1 MSDFILELLS
11 EEIPSRMQK
20 QASEYLLREFRQQT
34 EGAGLE
40 VGQIQSFY
48 STRRLTLIVT
58 NMKSQTSEMAVEKL
72 GPRIDSPDDAI
83 NGFLRSNNI
92 KSIDDCDILD
102 DKKGKRYRYIETVP
116 AKTAITILPPIIE
129 EIIRK
134 FSWPK
139 SMRWGNGNSRWV
151 RPLRNI
157 MAIISENNSVN
168 KLKIN
173 VEGLLAND
181 YTFGHRFLKNQ
192 KIYIKG
198 VSDYFEALINNL
210 VIADQG
216 QRRELILEQISKI
229 EKKFDIS
236 VIKDEKLL
244 EEVSGLV
251 EWPIALC
258 AEFDEKFLNLPDEVL
273 QTSMRSHQKYFSV
286 AEKKTKNLTNKFILI
301 SNIQTSDEGNS
312 VILGNQRVLSARLY
326 DAKYFWDRDIDQPLI
341 DNLRLLNSVTYHQ
354 KLGSLGAK
362 VERIEL
368 IALELDQTL
377 GLNLE
382 NIPTATKLI
391 KNDLLSEMVGE
402 FPDLQGI
409 MGSYY
414 AERQGYD
421 EDICDAIKNHY
432 MPVTP
437 RDETPKKALSFC
449 LSVADKIDTLV
460 GFWSIGETPTGSKD
474 PYALR
479 RAGNGLIRNII
490 ENKLDFDFAHFI
502 EKILQKSDLLKKQ
515 QHSSVREGLINFMN
529 ERFRSYILD
538 NKYDVRISDAIFR
551 DDDFV
556 NYYMTLSRIQLL
568 SQFIKTD
575 NGLSLL
581 KALKRIN
588 NILDPSL
595 SNNTFGQI
603 DKKIFTSDVENN
615 LYTVIEKL
623 GKKKSKSNDITEIK
637 KYLVDVSILADPI
650 NDFFENI
657 IVNDEDKNI
666 RTNRFFLLNSV
677 IDLTSNIF
685 DISKIE
691 L

>member
-58 NMKSQTSEMAVEKL
+58 NMKSQTAAMTVEKL
-72 GPRIDSPDDAI
+72 GPRIDSPDNAI

-102 DKKGKRYRYIETVP
+102 DKKGKRYGYIETVP

-157 MAIISENNSVN
+157 MAIIYENNTVN

-198 VSDYFEALINNL
+198 VSDYFEALTNNL

-341 DNLRLLNSVTYHQ
+341 DNLRLLDSVTYHQ
-354 KLGSLGAK
+354 KLGSLGSK

-377 GLNLE
+377 ALNLE
-382 NIPTATKLI
+382 NIPIAAKLI

-421 EDICDAIKNHY
+421 EDVCDAIKNHY

-515 QHSSVREGLINFMN
+515 QHSSVREALVNFMN

-538 NKYDVRISDAIFR
+538 NKYDVRICDAISR

-595 SNNTFGQI
+595 SNNTFGEI

-615 LYTVIEKL
+615 LYTGIEKL
-623 GKKKSKSNDITEIK
+623 RKKKSKSNDITEIK
-637 KYLVDVSILADPI
+637 KYLSDVSILADPI

-685 DISKIE
+685 DIGKIE

>member
-58 NMKSQTSEMAVEKL
+58 NMKSQTAKMTVEKL

-157 MAIISENNSVN
+157 MAIIYDNKSVN

-173 VEGLLAND
+173 IEGLLAND

-198 VSDYFEALINNL
+198 VSDYFEALTNHL

-354 KLGSLGAK
+354 KLGSLGSK

-437 RDETPKKALSFC
+437 RDETPKKSLSFC

-502 EKILQKSDLLKKQ
+502 EKILHKSDLLKKQ

-538 NKYDVRISDAIFR
+538 NKYDVRICDAIFR

-575 NGLSLL
+575 KGLSLL

-615 LYTVIEKL
+615 LYTGIEKL
-623 GKKKSKSNDITEIK
+623 RKKKSKSNDITEIK
-637 KYLVDVSILADPI
+637 KYLSDVSILADPI
-650 NDFFENI
+650 NDFFEQI

-677 IDLTSNIF
+677 IDLISNIF

>member
-58 NMKSQTSEMAVEKL
+58 NMKSQTAAMTVEKL
-72 GPRIDSPDDAI
+72 GPRIDSPDNAI

-102 DKKGKRYRYIETVP
+102 DKKGKRYGYIETVP

-157 MAIISENNSVN
+157 MAIIYENNTVN

-198 VSDYFEALINNL
+198 VSDYFEALTNNL

-341 DNLRLLNSVTYHQ
+341 DNLRLLDSVTYHQ
-354 KLGSLGAK
+354 KLGSLGSK

-382 NIPTATKLI
+382 NIPIAAKLI

-421 EDICDAIKNHY
+421 EDVCDAIKNHY

-515 QHSSVREGLINFMN
+515 QHSSVREGLVNFMN

-538 NKYDVRISDAIFR
+538 NKYDVRICDAISR

-595 SNNTFGQI
+595 SNNTFGEI

-615 LYTVIEKL
+615 LYTGIEKL
-623 GKKKSKSNDITEIK
+623 RKKKSKSNDITEIK
-637 KYLVDVSILADPI
+637 KYLSDVSILADPI

>member
-58 NMKSQTSEMAVEKL
+58 NMKSQTAAMTVEKL
-72 GPRIDSPDDAI
+72 GPRIDSPDNAI

-102 DKKGKRYRYIETVP
+102 DKKGKRYGYIETVP

-157 MAIISENNSVN
+157 MAIIYENNTVN

-181 YTFGHRFLKNQ
+181 CTFGHRFLKNQ

-198 VSDYFEALINNL
+198 VSDYFEALTNNL

-229 EKKFDIS
+229 EKKFDVS

-326 DAKYFWDRDIDQPLI
+326 DAKYFWDRDLDQPLI
-341 DNLRLLNSVTYHQ
+341 DNLRLLDSVTYHQ
-354 KLGSLGAK
+354 RLGSLGSK

-382 NIPTATKLI
+382 NIPIAAKLI

-421 EDICDAIKNHY
+421 EDVCDAIKNHY

-515 QHSSVREGLINFMN
+515 QHGSVREGLVNFMN

-538 NKYDVRISDAIFR
+538 NKYDVRICDAISR

-595 SNNTFGQI
+595 SNNTFGEI

-615 LYTVIEKL
+615 LYTGIEKL
-623 GKKKSKSNDITEIK
+623 RKKRSKSNDITEIK
-637 KYLVDVSILADPI
+637 KYLSDVSILTDPI

>member
-58 NMKSQTSEMAVEKL
+58 NMKSQTAAMTVEKL
-72 GPRIDSPDDAI
+72 GPRIDSPDNAI

-102 DKKGKRYRYIETVP
+102 DKKGKRYGYIETVP

-157 MAIISENNSVN
+157 MAIIYENNSVN

-198 VSDYFEALINNL
+198 VSDYFEALTNHL

-251 EWPIALC
+251 EWPVALC

-354 KLGSLGAK
+354 KLGSLGSK

-382 NIPTATKLI
+382 NIPIAAKLI

-421 EDICDAIKNHY
+421 EDVCDAIKNHY

-515 QHSSVREGLINFMN
+515 QHSSVREGLVNFMN
-529 ERFRSYILD
+529 ERFRGYILD
-538 NKYDVRISDAIFR
+538 NKYDVRICDAISR

-595 SNNTFGQI
+595 SKNTFGEI

-615 LYTVIEKL
+615 LYTGIEKL
-623 GKKKSKSNDITEIK
+623 RKKKSKSNDITEIK
-637 KYLVDVSILADPI
+637 KYLSDVSILADPI

-677 IDLTSNIF
+677 IDLISNIF

>member
-58 NMKSQTSEMAVEKL
+58 NMKSQTAKMTVEKL

-102 DKKGKRYRYIETVP
+102 DKKVRYRYIETVP
-116 AKTAITILPPIIE
+116 AKMAITILPSIIE
-129 EIIRK
+129 
-134 FSWPK
+134 K
-139 SMRWGNGNSRWV
+139 SYASFPGQNRCVGAMVILGVV

-157 MAIISENNSVN
+157 MAIIYDNNSVN

-173 VEGLLAND
+173 IEGLLAND

-198 VSDYFEALINNL
+198 VSDYFEALTNHL

-251 EWPIALC
+251 EWPVALC

-421 EDICDAIKNHY
+421 EDVCDAIKNHY

-437 RDETPKKALSFC
+437 RDETPKKSLSFC

-502 EKILQKSDLLKKQ
+502 EKILHKSDLLKKQ

-538 NKYDVRISDAIFR
+538 NKYDVRICDAIFR

-575 NGLSLL
+575 KGLSLL

-615 LYTVIEKL
+615 LYTGIEKL
-623 GKKKSKSNDITEIK
+623 RKKKSKSNDITEIK
-637 KYLVDVSILADPI
+637 KYLSDVSILADPI
-650 NDFFENI
+650 NDFFEQI

-677 IDLTSNIF
+677 IDLISNIF

>member
-58 NMKSQTSEMAVEKL
+58 NMKSQTAEMTVEKL

-116 AKTAITILPPIIE
+116 AKMAITILPPIIE

-157 MAIISENNSVN
+157 MAIIYDNKSVN

-173 VEGLLAND
+173 IEGLLAND

-198 VSDYFEALINNL
+198 VSDYFEALTNHL

-437 RDETPKKALSFC
+437 RDETPKKSLSFC

-595 SNNTFGQI
+595 PNNTFGQI
-603 DKKIFTSDVENN
+603 DQKIFTSDAENN

>member
-58 NMKSQTSEMAVEKL
+58 NMKSQTAAMTVEKL
-72 GPRIDSPDDAI
+72 GPRIDSPDNAI

-102 DKKGKRYRYIETVP
+102 DKKGKRYGYIETVP

-157 MAIISENNSVN
+157 MAIIYENNTVN

-341 DNLRLLNSVTYHQ
+341 DNLRLLDSVTYHQ
-354 KLGSLGAK
+354 KLGSLGSK

-382 NIPTATKLI
+382 NIPIAAKLI

-421 EDICDAIKNHY
+421 EDVCDAIKNHY

-538 NKYDVRISDAIFR
+538 NKYDVRICDAIFR

-595 SNNTFGQI
+595 SNNTFGEI

-615 LYTVIEKL
+615 LYTGIEKL
-623 GKKKSKSNDITEIK
+623 RKKKSKSNDITEIK
-637 KYLVDVSILADPI
+637 KYLSDVSILADPI